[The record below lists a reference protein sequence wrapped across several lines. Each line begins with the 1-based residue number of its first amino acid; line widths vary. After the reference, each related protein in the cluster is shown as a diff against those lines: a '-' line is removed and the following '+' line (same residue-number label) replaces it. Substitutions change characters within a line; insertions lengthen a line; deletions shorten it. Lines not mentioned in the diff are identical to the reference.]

1 MAENNNNNNNNNNE
15 GGKKD
20 NLRIEN
26 LSLNLQSDRL

>member
-1 MAENNNNNNNNNNE
+1 MAENNNNNNNE

>member
-1 MAENNNNNNNNNNE
+1 MAENNNNNNNNE

>member
-1 MAENNNNNNNNNNE
+1 MAENNNNNNNE
-15 GGKKD
+15 GGKKN